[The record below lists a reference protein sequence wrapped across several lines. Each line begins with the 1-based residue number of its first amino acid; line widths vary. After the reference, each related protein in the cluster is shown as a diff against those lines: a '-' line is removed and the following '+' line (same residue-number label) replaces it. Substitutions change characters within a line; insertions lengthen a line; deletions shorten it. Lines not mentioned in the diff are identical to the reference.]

1 MESLQEEVSRLRK
14 ENETLKKN
22 EKLFQALVASAVG
35 NIGQDFFD
43 NIVSSLSEWLNAE
56 CIIIGQTD
64 KNNRVE
70 ALPMYMDGEIIHGYS
85 YDLKGTPC
93 ELTSRK
99 GFCFYP
105 NGIISEFPEDKDLV
119 DIKAEA
125 YIGTALYNKDAKH
138 SGVLCAI
145 SREQMQLP
153 PEAEKIMK
161 IVGERI
167 TAELERKK
175 TQLELETSEASLRA
189 ANAAKDK
196 LFSIISHDL
205 ISPFSNIM
213 TISQILLDDI
223 KTDDMDELEKKV
235 QIIFD
240 SSKQTYD
247 LLKNLLDWSLT
258 QIKGIEYSPLPLNL
272 FETCNN
278 VIHSISNLADHKDIS
293 LISTVPNNITLTADR
308 NMLCTVI
315 RNLIGNAIK
324 YTGKSGKI
332 SISAKKTD
340 KEITIYVSDT
350 GVGIKPEAIE
360 NLFDFENQYT
370 TLGTNK
376 EKGTGLGLTL
386 CKEFV
391 EKHGG
396 EIRVKSEMGKGTL
409 FSFSIP
415 ILSQV

>member
-14 ENETLKKN
+14 ENEAFKKN

-43 NIVSSLSEWLNAE
+43 NIVSSLSEWLNAQ

-70 ALPMYMDGEIIHGYS
+70 AVPMYLDGEIIHGYS
-85 YDLKGTPC
+85 YDLDGTPC
-93 ELTSRK
+93 ELTSKK

-105 NGIISEFPEDKDLV
+105 NDIISKFPTDKDLV

-125 YIGTALYNKDAKH
+125 YIGTALYNNDGEH

-145 SREQMQLP
+145 SREKMQLP

-161 IVGERI
+161 IVGTRI

-175 TQLELETSEASLRA
+175 NRLALEASEANLKA
-189 ANAAKDK
+189 ANATKDK

-205 ISPFSNIM
+205 TSPFNNIM
-213 TISQILLDDI
+213 LISQILLDDI
-223 KTDDMDELEKKV
+223 KTGDLDELEIKV
-235 QIIFD
+235 QIMFD
-240 SSKQTYD
+240 SSNQTCG

-258 QIKGIEYSPLPLNL
+258 QIKGMKYSPLPLNL
-272 FETCNN
+272 YEICGD
-278 VIHSISNLADHKDIS
+278 VILSISNLADQKDIPI
-293 LISTVPNNITLTADR
+293 ISTVPNDIALTADK
-308 NMLCTVI
+308 NMLRTII

-324 YTGKSGKI
+324 YTNKNGGI
-332 SISAKKTD
+332 FVSATRDNEKT
-340 KEITIYVSDT
+340 TICVTDT
-350 GVGIKPEAIE
+350 GVGIKPEVIE
-360 NLFDFENQYT
+360 NIFDFGNQNT

-376 EKGTGLGLTL
+376 EKGSGLGLTF
-386 CKEFV
+386 CKEFI

-396 EIRVKSEMGKGTL
+396 KIWVESEIDKGTV
-409 FSFSIP
+409 FRFTIP
-415 ILSQV
+415 SN